1 MQQSEKQP
9 ERRRTADLAGKVIF
23 LPNFCALRAV
33 FAVVVIGE
41 LLAILLTLAAVGRF
55 EDFLAALSPI
65 SLLVQWIGLSTA
77 GLLCAMRVPLCRLG
91 NQWAGFVAFLIL
103 IGMTLL
109 LSLLVVWMDSGL
121 ALAALP
127 EDRSGLLGRSLG
139 ISAIVGVLVLH
150 YLYLQHLWRRQ
161 EEAENS
167 ARLQALY
174 SRIRPHF
181 LFNSMNTIASLT
193 RSDPKLAEEVVEDLA
208 DLFRVSLGDASRPST
223 LGRELELARQYLSIE
238 HYRLGERLMLVWDLE
253 QLPEQAMI
261 PPLILQQLLENAV
274 YHGIEPAAKGGTI
287 TITGHYRRKR
297 VNLSIR
303 NTLPEEGER
312 SHRQGNNLAMENI
325 RARLAGVFDLEA
337 SLTESN
343 VEGEHQVRLV
353 IPHPWWGDGA

>member
-1 MQQSEKQP
+1 MQQSERQA
-9 ERRRTADLAGKVIF
+9 ERKRTPVPVGKVIF

-41 LLAILLTLAAVGRF
+41 LLAILLTLAAVERLV
-55 EDFLAALSPI
+55 DFFDALSPI
-65 SLLVQWIGLSTA
+65 SLLVQWIGLCSA
-77 GLLCAMRVPLCRLG
+77 GVLCLLREQLCRVG
-91 NQWAGFVAFLIL
+91 NQWAGLAAFLIL
-103 IGMTLL
+103 MGMTLL
-109 LSLLVVWMDSGL
+109 ILLLVAWLDRGL
-121 ALAALP
+121 ALAVLP
-127 EDRSGLLGRSLG
+127 DDPSGLLWRSLG

-167 ARLQALY
+167 ARLQALH

-193 RSDPKLAEEVVEDLA
+193 HSDPKLAEAVVEDLA

-238 HYRLGERLMLVWDLE
+238 HYRLGDRLTLVWDLND
-253 QLPEQAMI
+253 LPEQAMI
-261 PPLILQQLLENAV
+261 PPLILQPLLENAV
-274 YHGIEPAAKGGTI
+274 YHGIEPASEGGTI

-297 VNLSIR
+297 INLSIR
-303 NTLPEEGER
+303 NTLPKAGES
-312 SHRQGNNLAMENI
+312 SHRQGNQMALENI
-325 RARLAGVFDLEA
+325 RARLAGVFDMEA

-343 VEGEHQVRLV
+343 VEGDHQVRLV
-353 IPHPWWGDGA
+353 IPHPWWE